1 MIAEDMSIRIT
12 PIANNKV
19 QLEATGYFDA
29 GGTVPVGG

>member
-19 QLEATGYFDA
+19 HMEVHGYFDA